1 MSRSVFVAGHK
12 GLVGSAI
19 VRRLVKS
26 AEYEV
31 ITEDRSKLDLRDPDK
46 THRFLKKRKPD
57 SVIVA
62 AGVVGGIRANR
73 SRPVD
78 FLSDNALI
86 ALNTINGAFRA
97 EVNKLIYLSS
107 NCIYPRDA
115 TPPYQVE
122 MIGQA
127 AMEPTNQSYGSAKL
141 LGMKLC
147 ESYQQQYGCNYFSVV
162 PTNTF
167 GPGDSL
173 NESEGH
179 VISDLILKSFRL
191 SRDAADSKILK
202 LWGTGSAVREFLYID
217 DLADALCFLH
227 DSYRGQKPI
236 NIGGGEV
243 LSVRD
248 LAGQIIDAIDAT
260 IQLEFDT
267 SQPDGAPV
275 RVLDNSEL
283 SSLGWRP
290 TTGFDYGLSQTI
302 TWYRSQ
308 RRDSR

>member
-1 MSRSVFVAGHK
+1 M
-12 GLVGSAI
+12 
-19 VRRLVKS
+19 KS
-26 AEYEV
+26 ADYEV
-31 ITEDRSKLDLRDPDK
+31 ITQDRSQLDLRDPDE
-46 THRFLKKRKPD
+46 TDRFLKKCKPD

-62 AGVVGGIRANR
+62 AGVVGGIRAN
-73 SRPVD
+73 STRPVE

-97 EVNKLIYLSS
+97 GVNKLIYLSS

-115 TPPYQVE
+115 APPHKVE
-122 MIGQA
+122 MIGHGP
-127 AMEPTNQSYGSAKL
+127 MEPTNESYGIAKV
-141 LGMKLC
+141 LGMRLC
-147 ESYQQQYGCNYFSVV
+147 ESYQQRYSVNYFSVV

-173 NESEGH
+173 KESEGH